1 MTGKERMQRIL
12 KHQPV
17 DRIGLFEHFWNDTYK
32 TWYEQGHVP
41 GGQSFEDHFQFD
53 MQECW
58 AFNLVADLDF
68 KQQVVAE
75 DEDTITFLDGNGAI
89 LRRHK
94 FHDTTPEHVDFTVK
108 EREDWEKIKP
118 LLLNPDPR
126 RINFEGYRKVKKAA
140 ADAGRFFVWSGVNVF
155 ECIHPVCGHENMLV
169 GMALDPDWV
178 RDMAETYAK
187 LTVELQKILFEQEGY
202 PDGIWYYEDMGYKGS
217 PFMSPQMYRE
227 IIKPSHIYTINY
239 AKEHNLPVIMHSCGF
254 VEPLLPDMIDAGID
268 CLQVIEIKAGMD
280 LLKLHKLYGDRISFM
295 GGIDVRTLYTNDRQ
309 VVLEELEKKIPL
321 VKQGHNYVLHS
332 DHSIPKTVD
341 YEVYRYFIDKGLE
354 LGRYEEFSE

>member
-108 EREDWEKIKP
+108 EREDWERIKP

-239 AKEHNLPVIMHSCGF
+239 SKEHNLPVIMHSCGF

-321 VKQGHNYVLHS
+321 VKQGYNYVLHS